1 MATLPVDCDS
11 ETIVH
16 TNSIGIYLFLPFMFN
31 AGSNAT
37 YKYLEKLQNQ
47 LSHEIRVQKREI
59 RSVEYL
65 NVSTEIFT
73 N

>member
-31 AGSNAT
+31 GGSNAT
-37 YKYLEKLQNQ
+37 YKYLEKLQN
-47 LSHEIRVQKREI
+47 
-59 RSVEYL
+59 
-65 NVSTEIFT
+65 
-73 N
+73 